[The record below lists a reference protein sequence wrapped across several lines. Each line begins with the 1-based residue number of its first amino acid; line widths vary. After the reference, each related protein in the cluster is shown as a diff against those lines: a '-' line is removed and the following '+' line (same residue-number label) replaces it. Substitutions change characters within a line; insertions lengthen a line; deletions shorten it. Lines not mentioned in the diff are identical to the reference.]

1 MKKRTGAIIITA
13 VIISMLLAA
22 CGSSSASSYDGR
34 SNMKSSAAMEDA
46 EVSEYYSDDLYDADV
61 EAEEAYDTTAGSSAS
76 SGSDEAVSDS
86 EILASSNRKLIKTV
100 NMSAETREF
109 DKFIANV
116 TDKINALGGYAQS
129 TDITGNSYDSY
140 SERSAYIV
148 ARIPANKLDFFVSD
162 VAEHSNITSKSES
175 AEDVTLQYADT
186 EAHRDSLK
194 IEQERL
200 NQLLEQADT
209 LENIIELENR
219 LTEVRYEIESYESR
233 LRTMN
238 NQVVF
243 STVNLNV
250 REVKEYTP
258 EPVEEKTFAQRLA
271 EGFLDS
277 CSEAWET
284 IQDFIIGFVS
294 LLPMLFVLLIILA
307 IIFVIIFG
315 IVKLIIRIAK
325 SSGKK
330 KAAKPAV
337 AAKPSAT
344 AKPAASDGQTPK
356 EGDGNGSAQ

>member
-1 MKKRTGAIIITA
+1 MKKRTGTIIITA
-13 VIISMLLAA
+13 VIISALLAA
-22 CGSSSASSYDGR
+22 CGSSSDSSFDSAR
-34 SNMKSSAAMEDA
+34 NMKGSAVMAEESAAD
-46 EVSEYYSDDLYDADV
+46 YYSDDLYDADV
-61 EAEEAYDTTAGSSAS
+61 EAEEAYETTAGSSADAG
-76 SGSDEAVSDS
+76 SGEAVSDS
-86 EILASSNRKLIKTV
+86 EILANSNRKLIKTV

-116 TDKINALGGYAQS
+116 TDKINSLGGYAQS

-162 VAEHSNITSKSES
+162 VAEHSNITSKNES

-258 EPVEEKTFAQRLA
+258 EPVEEKSFAQRLA

-315 IVKLIIRIAK
+315 IVKLIIKIAK

-330 KAAKPAV
+330 KATKSNV
-337 AAKPSAT
+337 AAKPA
-344 AKPAASDGQTPK
+344 AKADQTPK

>member
-46 EVSEYYSDDLYDADV
+46 EYYSDDLYDADV